1 MIITIARQSGCGGL
15 MIGEQLALHYGIPLF
30 TRERLS
36 QMAQERG
43 QLEALTNFFDETP
56 ADALMLA
63 IGGENDSHIT
73 EPTRLLVSNLVGQD
87 SCVIVG
93 RCGNFIFRDRPDLVS
108 VFLTGNEQSRISF
121 LANQKGI
128 SLAEA
133 QENVRLKDEQRRS
146 YHLYY
151 TGQVWGDAQNY
162 DLCIDSS
169 RLGVQRTAQ
178 LIADYADALSILP
191 PSAL

>member
-1 MIITIARQSGCGGL
+1 

-108 VFLTGNEQSRISF
+108 VFLKGNEQSRISF